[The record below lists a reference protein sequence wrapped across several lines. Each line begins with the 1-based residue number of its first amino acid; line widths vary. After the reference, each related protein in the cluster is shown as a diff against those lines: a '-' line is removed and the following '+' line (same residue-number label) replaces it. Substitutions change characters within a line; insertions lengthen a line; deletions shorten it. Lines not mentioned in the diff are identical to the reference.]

1 MGKVHRTAQG
11 RTLDVTKINLQNELV
26 PAIGNM
32 RVNARGDQLGPGGK
46 IVKTRE
52 QMMDDYY
59 RANGIKTQRKAAS
72 EDPEIRRSSKGAR
85 DIIPTSGGKAKRVE
99 PVTEFK
105 PGDIQ
110 ADGEIKKTAE
120 TKPADETTDAGID
133 KLKGGLAK
141 AVAKAKK
148 TTEDKKTNKRIK

>member
-1 MGKVHRTAQG
+1 MGKIHRTAQG

-59 RANGIKTQRKAAS
+59 RANSQKNQKRAAS
-72 EDPEIRRSSKGAR
+72 EDPEIKRTAKGVADFIPPSKK
-85 DIIPTSGGKAKRVE
+85 DKKIK
-99 PVTEFK
+99 EFT
-105 PGDIQ
+105 PGNIQ
-110 ADGEIKKTAE
+110 V
-120 TKPADETTDAGID
+120 DETIKTPVEINNDQDETVG

-148 TTEDKKTNKRIK
+148 TTEEKKTNKRIK

>member
-1 MGKVHRTAQG
+1 MGKIHRTAQG

-59 RANGIKTQRKAAS
+59 RANSQKNQKRAAS
-72 EDPEIRRSSKGAR
+72 EDPEIKRTANGSL
-85 DIIPTSGGKAKRVE
+85 DVIPTRGGKAKRIE
-99 PVTEFK
+99 PIDEFK
-105 PGDIQ
+105 PGNIQ
-110 ADGEIKKTAE
+110 V
-120 TKPADETTDAGID
+120 DETIKTPVETDNNQDEGVE

-148 TTEDKKTNKRIK
+148 TTEEKKTNKRIK